1 MSDWSTA
8 IIVGVLMAAPALI
21 AAVFNYYRNKAD
33 IAETYEGIALRS
45 AIECERLRAERNE
58 IRQLYEEA
66 QGEIRS
72 LRRQL
77 NNNE

>member
-1 MSDWSTA
+1 MSEWAAA
-8 IIVGVLMAAPALI
+8 IIVGVVMAAPALI
-21 AAVFNYYRNKAD
+21 AAIFNYYRNKAN
-33 IAETYEGIALRS
+33 IAETYEGIAHRS
-45 AIECERLRAERNE
+45 AIESERLRAERND
-58 IRQLYEEA
+58 IRQKYEEA